1 MSTTSPGSRRRPCLR
16 RTGFALL
23 ATTVLLPLGAV
34 SATAAIEPV
43 ALPLGITLFPERDFL
58 GVEGFSGDA
67 PVTIN
72 VYRGDVKVGTA
83 HGTPLPN
90 AETGTLLEVNH
101 PGGVCWSGVTP
112 DLLPGDR
119 VEVVSDDMGEDGQPV
134 GAFSNL
140 LDVAA
145 EAAVASDLDGDGV
158 KDDIVVHGTAT
169 AADGTKMDPTLMEQR
184 IVAPDL
190 KEIPAI
196 DRRDIRAL
204 FTGGIADGVPS
215 TGDIEWDDPDDP
227 LNTSWTA
234 TYTDIGAD
242 VVDIA
247 VAGQTRVLAWERT
260 DVLDNRIG
268 MTIFEADEI
277 GGPGFGGCPALA
289 SDAVTGT
296 VPANVNRAAVA
307 AGGNLVINGT
317 SHGAATVDLTLDD
330 HDADPSDVLQVTAI
344 PNNQP
349 SSDPAVP
356 LVRRAQTWRATLPM
370 AQLAAAGIDPGELT
384 ISGRFHR
391 MTERTETQL
400 QDTDG
405 DPLTEPVPVEVVIRE
420 TRAIGGADHVLLKDL
435 VAPPAPS
442 ASPEPGTYFGTQS
455 VDLSAD
461 DQAEETV
468 RYRIGTATV
477 PAPTSASPA
486 VSGQLVVS
494 SSQTIK
500 AVSFDRAGNPSPVL
514 VAGYTISAAGVPT
527 APSAV
532 TGVSGLDAQTRLS
545 WTAPSS
551 ANGSAVT
558 GYVVRG
564 YTDSSAVPAL
574 ERSVPNVT
582 SATIG
587 DLVNETS
594 YTFTVAAVNGIGESV
609 QSERSG
615 QVLPKAPARAPF
627 APEVGTA
634 TGLNAS
640 ANLTWTPPSSDGGSP
655 VTGYR
660 VTAYNSATGLQTGA
674 VRTAPATAT
683 SLLVAGLVNGTP
695 YDFEVRAVNALGTG
709 EPSERSN
716 TVVPATL
723 ASAPSGQAATAG
735 TGSAVVTWNAPAN
748 DGGAEISAY
757 QVQVRT
763 GTTVRRTI
771 EVFDTE
777 AEVFQLTNGT
787 AYNFRIRAVTSA
799 GLGALSGATNA
810 VTPTAPAPVNPAP
823 TVTATSPAAGATGV
837 AVGANVT
844 ATFSEAVTGVS
855 AATVTLR
862 SSAGATVAAVVGYNA
877 TSRVA
882 TLNPNANLA
891 AGTSYTATLTGG
903 IADTQGTPLAT
914 HTWSF
919 TTAAAANAAPRVT
932 ARTPAV
938 NAAGVGVGVNVTAT
952 FSEAVTGVSA
962 TTVTLR
968 SPAGTTVAAV
978 VSYNATTRVATLNPN
993 ANLARNTVYTV
1004 TLTGGATAIRDTQG
1018 AGLATTTWSFR
1029 TIV

>member
-1 MSTTSPGSRRRPCLR
+1 MYASHEGAPAPTTSSGARRRPCLR
-16 RTGFALL
+16 RTGVALL
-23 ATTVLLPLGAV
+23 ATAVLLPLGTV

-72 VYRGDVKVGTA
+72 VYRDGVKVGTA
-83 HGTPLPN
+83 HGTPLPD

-119 VEVVSDDMGEDGQPV
+119 VEVVSDTAGPDGEPV

-140 LDVAA
+140 MDVSA
-145 EAAVASDLDGDGV
+145 EAAIASDLDGDGV

-215 TGDIEWDDPDDP
+215 TGDIEWDDPADP
-227 LNTSWTA
+227 LDTSWTA

-242 VVDIA
+242 VVQIA
-247 VAGQTRVLAWERT
+247 VAGQTRALAWERT

-277 GGPGFGGCPALA
+277 GGPGFGGCPPLA

-296 VPANVNRAAVA
+296 VPAHVNRAAVA
-307 AGGNLVINGT
+307 AGGNLVVNGT
-317 SHGAATVDLTLDD
+317 SHGAASVDLVLDD
-330 HDADPSDVLQVTAI
+330 HDADGSDVLRVSAT
-344 PNNQP
+344 PNNLP
-349 SSDPAVP
+349 SSDPAVALAP
-356 LVRRAQTWRATLPM
+356 TMRAQTWRASLPM
-370 AQLAAAGIDPGELT
+370 SQLAAAGIDPGELT
-384 ISGRFHR
+384 ISGTFNR
-391 MTERTETQL
+391 MTERIVTED

-405 DPLTEPVPVEVVIRE
+405 DPETPPVPVQVVVRE
-420 TRAIGGADHVLLKDL
+420 TRPIGGADHVLLKDL
-435 VAPPAPS
+435 VAPAAPS
-442 ASPEPGTYFGTQS
+442 ASPEGGTYFGTQS

-468 RYRIGTATV
+468 RYRIGSSTV
-477 PAPTSASPA
+477 SAPTSASPA
-486 VSGQLVVS
+486 VSGQIVVS

-500 AVSFDRAGNPSPVL
+500 AISFDRAGNPSPTL
-514 VAGYTISAAGVPT
+514 TAGYTISPVGVPT
-527 APSAV
+527 APTAV
-532 TGVSGLDAQTRLS
+532 SGVSGLNAQTRLS
-545 WTAPSS
+545 WTAPAST
-551 ANGSAVT
+551 NGSAVT

-574 ERSVPNVT
+574 ERAVPNVT

-594 YTFTVAAVNGIGESV
+594 YTFTVAAVNGVGESV

-627 APEVGTA
+627 APEIGTA
-634 TGLNAS
+634 TGLSGS

-660 VTAYNSATGLQTGA
+660 VTAFNSATGLQTGA

-683 SLLVAGLVNGTP
+683 SLLVSGLVNGTP
-695 YDFEVRAVNALGTG
+695 YDFEVRAVNAIGTG

-723 ASAPSGQAATAG
+723 ASAPLGQAATADV
-735 TGSAVVTWNAPAN
+735 GSAVVTWNPPAN
-748 DGGAEISAY
+748 DGGAEVTSY

-763 GTTVRRTI
+763 GTTVCPHRGGLRHRARGLPAHRRHG
-771 EVFDTE
+771 V
-777 AEVFQLTNGT
+777 QLPGP
-787 AYNFRIRAVTSA
+787 RRH
-799 GLGALSGATNA
+799 LGRVWAPSR
-810 VTPTAPAPVNPAP
+810 VPPTPSPRRRRSTRRRPSPRPHRPPVRPGWRWAP
-823 TVTATSPAAGATGV
+823 TSPRP
-837 AVGANVT
+837 
-844 ATFSEAVTGVS
+844 S
-855 AATVTLR
+855 ARR
-862 SSAGATVAAVVGYNA
+862 SRASA
-877 TSRVA
+877 RR
-882 TLNPNANLA
+882 P
-891 AGTSYTATLTGG
+891 
-903 IADTQGTPLAT
+903 
-914 HTWSF
+914 
-919 TTAAAANAAPRVT
+919 
-932 ARTPAV
+932 
-938 NAAGVGVGVNVTAT
+938 
-952 FSEAVTGVSA
+952 
-962 TTVTLR
+962 
-968 SPAGTTVAAV
+968 
-978 VSYNATTRVATLNPN
+978 
-993 ANLARNTVYTV
+993 
-1004 TLTGGATAIRDTQG
+1004 
-1018 AGLATTTWSFR
+1018 
-1029 TIV
+1029 